1 MLSICC
7 KLQKFSYI
15 YNKAT
20 CLKNLIRRHFLKLLL
35 HWRWKEETI
44 QHKCDN
50 NKHHLQVATCPW
62 NKIRASKFG
71 HMQKGLKQHC
81 PLNVYL
87 FLSISPASF
96 PVLPPMFLFTWTFI
110 TLNYGGKSF
119 HEKLRIVKLFCGCQ
133 GYRAL

>member
-1 MLSICC
+1 MTIPNIIY
-7 KLQKFSYI
+7 KLQLVPV
-15 YNKAT
+15 T
-20 CLKNLIRRHFLKLLL
+20 KLELL
-35 HWRWKEETI
+35 
-44 QHKCDN
+44 
-50 NKHHLQVATCPW
+50 
-62 NKIRASKFG
+62 KFG

-119 HEKLRIVKLFCGCQ
+119 HEKLRIAKLFCGCQ
-133 GYRAL
+133 GYRALEIFGCKNKRLFPQVFLHPDSKLSNKQSIETSKKEGIKIFH